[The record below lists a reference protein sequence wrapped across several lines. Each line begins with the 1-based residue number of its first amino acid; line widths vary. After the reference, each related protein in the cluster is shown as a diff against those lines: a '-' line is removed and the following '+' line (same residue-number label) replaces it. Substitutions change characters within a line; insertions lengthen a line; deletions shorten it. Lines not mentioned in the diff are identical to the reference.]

1 MNYKFDNYDN
11 REIILDIIDD
21 YIDLYDAV
29 MLNLEEIAE

>member
-29 MLNLEEIAE
+29 EINREEEE

>member
-21 YIDLYDAV
+21 FIDLYDAA
-29 MLNLEEIAE
+29 MLNREEEE